1 MNKEVICLVVAL
13 VLGAVVIVGFV
24 AQDIYLANKIR
35 KLAKQNE
42 RLRREN
48 IGLMRH
54 NGKLYDENRELKS
67 ITEENIPDFK
77 PW

>member
-1 MNKEVICLVVAL
+1 MDIRYVLFTISLVMGAIV
-13 VLGAVVIVGFV
+13 VLGFIM
-24 AQDIYLANKIR
+24 QDIYLMRKIKQIER
-35 KLAKQNE
+35 KNAE
-42 RLRREN
+42 LRKEN

-54 NGKLYDENRELKS
+54 NGKLYDENQTLKS